1 MQVVE
6 RNTIKSI
13 IQNINIILT
22 TPKGSDPHRPL
33 FGSNLWQFI
42 DQPLTVITRGRI
54 KAEIIEAIETWEP
67 RVEIEEVYLQRDYSS
82 LRIIIKYKIK
92 ETETIQTQEI
102 TL

>member
-1 MQVVE
+1 MQVIE
-6 RNTIKSI
+6 RDTIKSI

-33 FGSNLWQFI
+33 FGSNIWQFI

-82 LRIIIKYKIK
+82 LCIIIKYKIK